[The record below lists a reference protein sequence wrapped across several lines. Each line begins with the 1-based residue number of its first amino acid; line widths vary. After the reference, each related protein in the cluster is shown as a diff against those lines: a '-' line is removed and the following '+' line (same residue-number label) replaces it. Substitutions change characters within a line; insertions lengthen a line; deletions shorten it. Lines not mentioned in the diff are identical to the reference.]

1 MPYYRSNAN
10 PSRPICWHFAKG
22 NCNRGTSCHFSH
34 KQEDTSFQST
44 NDGSDTQYNHRN
56 GESSLHRSNSNSNR
70 HQNKS
75 APSVCRYFL
84 ENRCMFGDSCWNKH
98 DKPDDVNNEVSSI
111 STIRIRKNDLKDQK
125 EQNAKMVDEEG

>member
-22 NCNRGTSCHFSH
+22 NCNRGTSCHFR
-34 KQEDTSFQST
+34 T
-44 NDGSDTQYNHRN
+44 NNKIQVLKSKP
-56 GESSLHRSNSNSNR
+56 NSNR

-84 ENRCMFGDSCWNKH
+84 ENRCIFGDSCWNKH
-98 DKPDDVNNEVSSI
+98 DKHDDVNNEVSST
-111 STIRIRKNDLKDQK
+111 STNRIRKNDLKDQK
-125 EQNAKMVDEEG
+125 EQNAKMVDEEGYICGICFVSPKEFGLLKQ